1 MDFLEKI
8 IDSLSKDNDGWE
20 EEGSKLLHKKSKIE
34 VHSHEMYESIKKP
47 VEYVLSA
54 VEKIALRQ
62 ALKEWREMRINKSC
76 ENL

>member
-20 EEGSKLLHKKSKIE
+20 EEGTRLLHKKSKIE
-34 VHSHEMYESIKKP
+34 VSSYEMFESVKKP
-47 VEYVLSA
+47 VEYVLST